1 MLALELVEDLD
12 GSAPELAANQFIVHG
27 LLHVTRRAKHQN
39 TIN

>member
-27 LLHVTRRAKHQN
+27 LLHVTR
-39 TIN
+39 